1 MSRIRNSVTCQ
12 RSLANM
18 RIWLCLCFLAL
29 THVRECISEN
39 HENNDTTSMDQISA
53 ERSHQKHTTKD
64 KKLSATANLM
74 PLSFNQPRDLIISAS
89 DLSDVCFRVY
99 NKSIVINV
107 QPYERQSNMQLEKCK
122 ERCMQSQNLR
132 FFAHQGDQL
141 PTKLLKYYEHLYL
154 EPTFANGCDFKYAR
168 KSKKTSEK
176 ELSSTVLLSDLTPK
190 DTSQKTC
197 EKGKVAKYLRTQG
210 FKLNSANRK
219 DLKGYN
225 LDACSDACTNNI
237 DDEEQTFECRSFHYS
252 ESGCSLFG
260 EAAVPRGTRELIK
273 NSYTSYYEK
282 VCIDDDLMS
291 SECQSVNRFPQMLL
305 VGFAEVVV
313 TTRSFIKCFENCL
326 KSRQLFG
333 TNCTSAIYFYEELEQ
348 NCILNSENRQTQRNL
363 FVKEN
368 IDIVDYFEI
377 NCPLRK
383 RKKVIDDLLFKS

>member
-1 MSRIRNSVTCQ
+1 
-12 RSLANM
+12 
-18 RIWLCLCFLAL
+18 
-29 THVRECISEN
+29 
-39 HENNDTTSMDQISA
+39 MDQISAEFGNRFSTEKKTNSA

-122 ERCMQSQNLR
+122 ERCMQSQSSINTCR
-132 FFAHQGDQL
+132 SFVYDIANKICDFFAHQGDQL

-383 RKKVIDDLLFKS
+383 RKKISLILHEDVLEYIKCTEK